1 MCVCVCWDRL
11 KVIINIILV
20 LEFIT
25 QEMVAETE
33 AQYYWTNKSVS
44 LVCKCIL
51 GGLLA
56 KLCYSCWHLTESF
69 SKT

>member
-1 MCVCVCWDRL
+1 
-11 KVIINIILV
+11 
-20 LEFIT
+20 
-25 QEMVAETE
+25 MVAETE

-44 LVCKCIL
+44 LVCKCIF